1 MVTREGI
8 YGYLSLTHV
17 DVRQKPAQYCNYPPI
32 KKISKKKSKFHGQRS
47 MVGYSPWDDKELD
60 MPEQTHTHVLYRKV
74 MKDLDDLGPFTE
86 NDLRA
91 GIISY
96 IFGHL

>member
-1 MVTREGI
+1 
-8 YGYLSLTHV
+8 
-17 DVRQKPAQYCNYPPI
+17 
-32 KKISKKKSKFHGQRS
+32 

-86 NDLRA
+86 NDLRV